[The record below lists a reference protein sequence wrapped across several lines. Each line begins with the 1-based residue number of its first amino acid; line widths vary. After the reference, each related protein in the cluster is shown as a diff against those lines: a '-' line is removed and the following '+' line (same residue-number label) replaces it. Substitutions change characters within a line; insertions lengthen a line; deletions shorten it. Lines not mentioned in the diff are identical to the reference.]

1 MDQDDIIL
9 NLSLK
14 PSNIIQFECEE
25 IVFRAG
31 SFEISTASIPVIEQA
46 EELIFVLDGKK
57 FKFKKIKEVKQ
68 Q

>member
-1 MDQDDIIL
+1 MDKD
-9 NLSLK
+9 NLSLNTH
-14 PSNIIQFECEE
+14 PNRIQFECEE

-31 SFEISTASIPVIEQA
+31 SFEISTVSIPVIEQA

-57 FKFKKIKEVKQ
+57 FKFKKEVNQ